1 MPSKASRVAG
11 LMTAAGSGVE
21 TFTGVE
27 RFDPGDGG
35 DVDVV
40 VALTAVVGVAG
51 PTACPQNPL
60 DDDDA
65 WLEVGTAGTGCSVV

>member
-40 VALTAVVGVAG
+40 
-51 PTACPQNPL
+51 
-60 DDDDA
+60 
-65 WLEVGTAGTGCSVV
+65 